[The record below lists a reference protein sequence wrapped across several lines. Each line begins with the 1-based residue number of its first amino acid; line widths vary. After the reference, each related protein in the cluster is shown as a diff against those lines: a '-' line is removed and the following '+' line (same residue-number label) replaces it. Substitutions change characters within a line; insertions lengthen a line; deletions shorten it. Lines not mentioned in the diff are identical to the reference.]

1 MPTSTTSSS
10 KSSDQSK
17 MRDQILGVAK
27 QWIEAAD
34 AVLICA
40 GAGRSVKAGE
50 MVYVDQGD
58 FTKHYP
64 WFNQWG

>member
-1 MPTSTTSSS
+1 LPDPDTI
-10 KSSDQSK
+10 
-17 MRDQILGVAK
+17 RDQTLSVAK
-27 QWIEAAD
+27 QWIDEAD

-40 GAGRSVKAGE
+40 GAGMSVKEGE

-64 WFNQWG
+64 WFNQWA

>member
-1 MPTSTTSSS
+1 
-10 KSSDQSK
+10 